1 MATKLLLISQEKVH
15 AAVNGATKVL
25 YFFANE
31 MARRGYEVVVTYPAK
46 EFPQVD
52 PNLDKSISFYNMDY
66 MNISGFKSKRRRVS
80 LIDRYIRWRCPEALK
95 QTRYDEI
102 SDKIEYIVEKEKPDI
117 IIPFFAHVACQ
128 ILFEK
133 KYEIPILQMY
143 HTHPKVYHIPAD
155 WFNKKSKQM
164 AIFFNYCVKKISA
177 LQVFFPSYVEYMRPF
192 YKGKIRVIHNP
203 VKIPQTQVDLTKTKK
218 KLIYLSRI
226 DKNKGQ
232 AMLIDAFA
240 RMVGNYPDWEL
251 LLYGDFEPKGYKKV
265 IVDLI
270 AKHKIEKNVKIMGV
284 TDKPS
289 EAFLDADLGVY
300 TSAFEGFPLGLS
312 EALAAGLP
320 CIGLKTATGI
330 NELIVDRENG
340 LLTEPHIIDIAR
352 KLTELMNNQPLRIK
366 YGQNARES
374 MKKYSEEM
382 FFAKW
387 DALIEDALS
396 EVRNSKKLINI
407 T

>member
-31 MARRGYEVVVTYPAK
+31 MTRRGYEVVVTYPTK

-52 PNLDKSISFYNMDY
+52 PNLDKSIKFYNMDY
-66 MNISGFKSKRRRVS
+66 LNITGFKSKRRKVT
-80 LIDRYIRWRCPEALK
+80 LGDRYIRWRCPEALK

-133 KYEIPILQMY
+133 EYEIPVLQMY
-143 HTHPKVYHIPAD
+143 HTHPKVYHIPAN
-155 WFNKKSKQM
+155 WFDKKSKQM
-164 AIFFNYCVKKISA
+164 ALFFNHCVHKISA
-177 LQVFFPSYVEYMRPF
+177 LQVFFPSYVEYMRPY

-203 VKIPQTQVDLTKTKK
+203 VQIPPVQVDLSKTKK
-218 KLIYLSRI
+218 KIIYLSRI

-232 AMLIDAFA
+232 SLLIDSFA
-240 RMVGNYPDWEL
+240 RIAPSYPDWEL
-251 LLYGDFEPKGYKKV
+251 LLYGDFEPKKYRTV
-265 IVDLI
+265 IEKQI
-270 AKHKIEKNVKIMGV
+270 AKYKLEKQIKIMGV
-284 TDKPS
+284 TNNPPK
-289 EAFLDADLGVY
+289 AFLDADFGAY

-330 NELIVDRENG
+330 NELIIDRENG
-340 LLTEPHIIDIAR
+340 LLTEPHYMDITR
-352 KLTELMNNQPLRIK
+352 KLTELMNNQPLRAR
-366 YGQNARES
+366 YGANARES
-374 MKKYSEEM
+374 MRKYSVEM

-387 DALIEDALS
+387 DALIEDALN
-396 EVRNSKKLINI
+396 ERANKK
-407 T
+407 